1 MAHMHSTLARGRIA
15 VLAFAFALPLLG
27 SVPGAAMGAEALALK
42 RVMLSTGGVGYFE
55 YEATITGNAELS
67 LIVRLDQVDDVLKSI
82 VVFDEKGGAASIG
95 LAGREP
101 LSQIFRGLPIKAR
114 DFASPAALLNALQ
127 GAKVRTSGPRQI
139 EGRLIRVVAET
150 QRLGQGGGTITR
162 HRVSVMTERGLEQFI
177 LEEAGSL
184 RFVDPGL
191 QAKINAGL
199 DAIANHRLRDRRTI
213 HIATTGEG
221 QRTIRVGY
229 VVGVPLWK
237 ASYRLTLP
245 NDDAKGHLQGW
256 AVIENMSGKDWNG
269 VELTLVSGNP
279 VTFRQALY
287 TAYYVDRP
295 EVPVEVMGRI
305 LPRPDTGAVGAV
317 PGQAAIEGDF
327 RQQGRLGEIRGGRA
341 DAARGLARKSKSS
354 ADFEKKPRSRAFA
367 QERLEAGMMRDVV
380 SEPVSRSVANM
391 LPARAEATEAL
402 SQVVFRLPMG
412 VTIKA
417 GHSMMTPIIDRELPA
432 ERLAYYQPG
441 THPRHPL
448 AAVILTNDTKTGL
461 PPGALT
467 LYERAG
473 AKGATGYLGDA
484 QMNGLPAGEERIV
497 SYALDGKT
505 RIDREVKRRQTIA
518 KGKILHGVFELTYL
532 EQQSTTYRVKA
543 PAREDRRLL
552 FEHPRTPG
560 WTLAKP
566 PEKETKL
573 TDKHYRIRYRI
584 EKGREASFEVVL
596 ERPRLSKIVLNGL
609 STAQLVGYAKT
620 GKLDDGLRQAFA
632 RMAELKRQVES
643 QEHRLKRATEDQ
655 QEIFKDQKRIRDN
668 LYRIPRNTDLHRR
681 YLTKLDAQ
689 ENKLERTLKEIEA
702 AKKDVDRTKKALAD
716 YIGKLKL

>member
-1 MAHMHSTLARGRIA
+1 MAQMHSTRTRGRIA
-15 VLAFAFALPLLG
+15 VLALALALAFALPLLG
-27 SVPGAAMGAEALALK
+27 SVPGAAVGAEALALK

-55 YEATITGNAELS
+55 YEAAITGNAELS

-82 VVFDEKGGAASIG
+82 VVIDEGGGGASIG

-127 GAKVRTSGPRQI
+127 GAKVRTAGPRQI

-150 QRLGQGGGTITR
+150 ARLGQGDGTITR
-162 HRVSVMTERGLEQFI
+162 HRVSVMTARGLEQFI

-184 RFVDPGL
+184 QFVDPAL

-199 DAIANHRLRDRRTI
+199 DAIAGYRARDRRTI
-213 HIATTGEG
+213 TIAATGQG
-221 QRTIRVGY
+221 QRTLRVGY

-245 NDDAKGHLQGW
+245 KDDAKGLLQGW
-256 AVIENMSGKDWNG
+256 AVIENMSGTDWNG

-305 LPRPDTGAVGAV
+305 LPRPDSGAVGAV

-327 RQQGRLGEIRGGRA
+327 RQQGRA
-341 DAARGLARKSKSS
+341 DAGRRLARKSR
-354 ADFEKKPRSRAFA
+354 AFGDFEKKKERD
-367 QERLEAGMMRDVV
+367 ERLRQPA
-380 SEPVSRSVANM
+380 SSPVSRSVATM

-402 SQVVFRLPMG
+402 SQIVFRLPLA

-532 EQQSTTYRVKA
+532 EEQRTTYRVKA

-552 FEHPRTPG
+552 FEHPRRPG

-566 PEKETKL
+566 PEKETRL
-573 TDKHYRIRYRI
+573 SDKHYRIRYRI
-584 EKGREASFEVVL
+584 EKGKEASFEVVL

-609 STAQLVGYAKT
+609 SRAQLVGYAKT

-632 RMAELKRQVES
+632 RMAALKRQVEE
-643 QEHRLKRATEDQ
+643 QEHRLKRAAEVQ

-668 LYRIPRNTDLHRR
+668 LYRIPKNTDLQRR

-689 ENKLERTLKEIEA
+689 ENKLERTLEEIEA
-702 AKKDVDRTKKALAD
+702 AKKDVDQAKKALTD
-716 YIGKLKL
+716 YIAKLKL

>member
-1 MAHMHSTLARGRIA
+1 M
-15 VLAFAFALPLLG
+15 VLALAFALPLLG
-27 SVPGAAMGAEALALK
+27 SVPGAAIGAEALALK

-55 YEATITGNAELS
+55 YEAVITGNAELS

-82 VVFDEKGGAASIG
+82 VVFDARGAAASIG

-139 EGRLIRVVAET
+139 EGRLVRVVAET
-150 QRLGQGGGTITR
+150 QRLGQGAGTITR

-184 RFVDPGL
+184 QFVDPGL

-199 DAIANHRLRDRRTI
+199 DAIAGHRARDRRTL
-213 HIATTGEG
+213 HIAATGQG
-221 QRTIRVGY
+221 KRTLRVGY

-245 NDDAKGHLQGW
+245 DDDAKGLLQGW
-256 AVIENMSGKDWNG
+256 AVVENMSGTDWNG

-305 LPRPDTGAVGAV
+305 LPRPDTGALRSVT
-317 PGQAAIEGDF
+317 GQASIEGDF
-327 RQQGRLGEIRGGRA
+327 RRQGRSGEMRGGRA
-341 DAARGLARKSKSS
+341 DAARGLARKSRAF
-354 ADFEKKPRSRAFA
+354 ADFEKKK
-367 QERLEAGMMRDVV
+367 ERDEMLRQPA

-391 LPARAEATEAL
+391 LPAQAEATEAL
-402 SQVVFRLPMG
+402 SQVVFRLPLA

-448 AAVILTNDTKTGL
+448 AAVTLVNDTKTGL

-473 AKGATGYLGDA
+473 AKGATRYLGDA

-552 FEHPRTPG
+552 FEHPRRPG

-584 EKGREASFEVVL
+584 KKGREAKFEVVL

-609 STAQLVGYAKT
+609 TTAQLVGYAKT

-632 RMAELKRQVES
+632 KMAELKREVES

-655 QEIFKDQKRIRDN
+655 QEVFKDQKRIRDN
-668 LYRIPRNTDLHRR
+668 LYRVPRNTDLHRR

-689 ENKLERTLKEIEA
+689 ETKLERTLKEIEA

>member
-1 MAHMHSTLARGRIA
+1 M
-15 VLAFAFALPLLG
+15 VLALAFALPLLG
-27 SVPGAAMGAEALALK
+27 SVPGAAIGAEALALK
-42 RVMLSTGGVGYFE
+42 RVMLSSGGVGYFE
-55 YEATITGNAELS
+55 YEAVITGNAELS
-67 LIVRLDQVDDVLKSI
+67 LTVRLDQVDDVLKSI
-82 VVFDEKGGAASIG
+82 VVFDERGAAASIG

-101 LSQIFRGLPIKAR
+101 LDQIFRGLPIKAR

-139 EGRLIRVVAET
+139 EGRLVRVVAET
-150 QRLGQGGGTITR
+150 AKLGQGGGTITR
-162 HRVSVMTERGLEQFI
+162 HRVSVMTARGLEQFI
-177 LEEAGSL
+177 LEEAGAL
-184 RFVDPGL
+184 QFVDPGL

-199 DAIANHRLRDRRTI
+199 DAIAGHRARDRRTLR
-213 HIATTGEG
+213 IAATGQG
-221 QRTIRVGY
+221 QRTLRVGY

-245 NDDAKGHLQGW
+245 AEGAEGLLQGW
-256 AVIENMSGKDWNG
+256 AVVENMTGADWNG

-295 EVPVEVMGRI
+295 DVPVEVMGRI

-317 PGQAAIEGDF
+317 PGQASIEGDF
-327 RQQGRLGEIRGGRA
+327 RRQGGPGGAIRGGRA
-341 DAARGLARKSKSS
+341 DAAGRSARKSKSS
-354 ADFEKKPRSRAFA
+354 AELRKRPRSFA
-367 QERLEAGMMRDVV
+367 AANERLEAGMMRDVA
-380 SEPVSRSVANM
+380 SEPVSKSIANM
-391 LPARAEATEAL
+391 LPAQAEATEAL
-402 SQVVFRLPMG
+402 SQVVFRLPLP

-417 GHSMMTPIIDRELPA
+417 GHSLMAPIIDRELPA

-448 AAVILTNDTKTGL
+448 AAVTLVNDTKTGL

-473 AKGATGYLGDA
+473 AKGPTRYLGDA
-484 QMNGLPAGEERIV
+484 QMNGLPAGEVRIV

-505 RIDREVKRRQTIA
+505 RIDREVKRSQTIA

-552 FEHPRTPG
+552 FEHPRRTG
-560 WTLAKP
+560 WTLAEP

-573 TDKHYRIRYRI
+573 TAKHYRIRHAI
-584 EKGREASFEVVL
+584 KKGEEARFEVVL

-620 GKLDDGLRQAFA
+620 GKLDEGLRQAFA
-632 RMAELKRQVES
+632 RMAELKREVES

-655 QEIFKDQKRIRDN
+655 QEVFKDQKRIRDN
-668 LYRIPRNTDLHRR
+668 LYRVPRNTDLHRR

-689 ENKLERTLKEIEA
+689 ENKLERTLKEIGA

>member
-1 MAHMHSTLARGRIA
+1 M
-15 VLAFAFALPLLG
+15 VLALAFALPLLG
-27 SVPGAAMGAEALALK
+27 SVPGAAIGAEALALK
-42 RVMLSTGGVGYFE
+42 RVMLSSGGVGYFE
-55 YEATITGNAELS
+55 YEAVITGNAELS
-67 LIVRLDQVDDVLKSI
+67 LTVRLDQVDDVLKSI
-82 VVFDEKGGAASIG
+82 VVFDERGGGASIG

-101 LSQIFRGLPIKAR
+101 LDQIFRGLPIKAR

-139 EGRLIRVVAET
+139 EGRLVRVVAET
-150 QRLGQGGGTITR
+150 ARLGQDGGTITR

-177 LEEAGSL
+177 LEEAGAL
-184 RFVDPGL
+184 QFVDPGL

-199 DAIANHRLRDRRTI
+199 DAIAGHRARDRRTL
-213 HIATTGEG
+213 HIAATGQG
-221 QRTIRVGY
+221 QRTLRVGY

-245 NDDAKGHLQGW
+245 AEGAKGLLQGW
-256 AVIENMSGKDWNG
+256 AVVENMTGADWNG

-287 TAYYVDRP
+287 TAYYLDRP

-317 PGQAAIEGDF
+317 PGQAAIEGEF
-327 RQQGRLGEIRGGRA
+327 RRQGGPGGVIRGGRA
-341 DAARGLARKSKSS
+341 DAGRGLARKSRAF
-354 ADFEKKPRSRAFA
+354 ADFEKKK
-367 QERLEAGMMRDVV
+367 ERDEMLPQPA
-380 SEPVSRSVANM
+380 SETVSRSVANM
-391 LPARAEATEAL
+391 LPAQAEATEAL

-448 AAVILTNDTKTGL
+448 AAVTLANDTKTGL

-484 QMNGLPAGEERIV
+484 QMNGLPAGEVRIV

-543 PAREDRRLL
+543 PAREDRRML

-566 PEKETKL
+566 PEKETRL
-573 TDKHYRIRYRI
+573 TAKHYRIRHGI
-584 EKGREASFEVVL
+584 KKGEEAEFEVVL

-620 GKLDDGLRQAFA
+620 GKLDEGLRQAFA
-632 RMAELKRQVES
+632 RMAELKREVES

-668 LYRIPRNTDLHRR
+668 LYRVPRNTDLHRR

-689 ENKLERTLKEIEA
+689 ETKLERTLKEIGA

>member
-1 MAHMHSTLARGRIA
+1 L
-15 VLAFAFALPLLG
+15 VLALAFALPLLG
-27 SVPGAAMGAEALALK
+27 AVPGAAIGAEALGLK
-42 RVMLSTGGVGYFE
+42 RVMLSSGGVGYFE
-55 YEATITGNAELS
+55 YEAVITGNADLS
-67 LIVRLDQVDDVLKSI
+67 LSVRLDQVDDVLKSI
-82 VVFDEKGGAASIG
+82 VVFDTGGGGASIG

-101 LSQIFRGLPIKAR
+101 LGQIFRALPIKAR

-127 GAKVRTSGPRQI
+127 GAKVRTAGPRQI
-139 EGRLIRVVAET
+139 EGRLVRVVAET
-150 QRLGQGGGTITR
+150 ARLGQGVGTITR
-162 HRVSVMTERGLEQFI
+162 HRVSVMTTRGLEQFI

-184 RFVDPGL
+184 QFVDPGL

-199 DAIANHRLRDRRTI
+199 DAIAGHRARDRRTI
-213 HIATTGEG
+213 NIAATGAG
-221 QRTIRVGY
+221 QRRIRVGY

-245 NDDAKGHLQGW
+245 SEGAKGLLQGW
-256 AVIENMSGKDWNG
+256 AVIENMSGADWNG

-295 EVPVEVMGRI
+295 DVPVEVMGRI
-305 LPRPDTGAVGAV
+305 LPRPDTGAVAAV
-317 PGQAAIEGDF
+317 TGQAAIEGDV
-327 RQQGRLGEIRGGRA
+327 RRPGRA
-341 DAARGLARKSKSS
+341 DAARGLARKSKSA
-354 ADFEKKPRSRAFA
+354 ADRRKRPLSRAMA
-367 QERLEAGMMRDVV
+367 NERLEAEMMRDVAAA
-380 SEPVSRSVANM
+380 PVSKSVAAM
-391 LPARAEATEAL
+391 LPAQADATEAL
-402 SQVVFRLPMG
+402 SQVVFRLPLA

-432 ERLAYYQPG
+432 ERLAYYQPA

-448 AAVILTNDTKTGL
+448 AAVTLANDTKTGL

-467 LYERAG
+467 LYERTG

-484 QMNGLPAGEERIV
+484 QMNGLPAGEDRIV

-532 EQQSTTYRVKA
+532 EQQRTTYRVKA

-552 FEHPRTPG
+552 FEHPRRPG

-573 TDKHYRIRYRI
+573 SAKHYRIRHGIKRG
-584 EKGREASFEVVL
+584 EEAKFEVVI

-609 STAQLVGYAKT
+609 STKQLVGYAKT

-632 RMAELKRQVES
+632 RMAELKREVEE
-643 QEHRLKRATEDQ
+643 QEHRLKRAKEDQ
-655 QEIFKDQKRIRDN
+655 QEVFKDQKRIRDN
-668 LYRIPRNTDLHRR
+668 LYRVPRNTDLHRR
-681 YLTKLDAQ
+681 YLTKLNLQ

-702 AKKDVDRTKKALAD
+702 AKKDVDRAKKALAD

>member
-1 MAHMHSTLARGRIA
+1 MAHMHSTQTRGRIA
-15 VLAFAFALPLLG
+15 VLVLALAFALPLLG
-27 SVPGAAMGAEALALK
+27 SVAGAAIGAEALALK
-42 RVMLSTGGVGYFE
+42 RVMLSSGGVGYFE
-55 YEATITGNAELS
+55 YEAVITGNADLS

-82 VVFDEKGGAASIG
+82 VVFDEGGGGASIG

-101 LSQIFRGLPIKAR
+101 LDQIFRGLPIKAR

-127 GAKVRTSGPRQI
+127 GAKVRTAGPRQI

-177 LEEAGSL
+177 LEDAGSL
-184 RFVDPGL
+184 QFVDPGL

-199 DAIANHRLRDRRTI
+199 DAIAGHRTRDRRTL
-213 HIATTGEG
+213 HIAATGQG
-221 QRTIRVGY
+221 QRTLRVGY

-245 NDDAKGHLQGW
+245 AEGAKGLLQGW
-256 AVIENMSGKDWNG
+256 AVLENMSGADWNG

-287 TAYYVDRP
+287 IAYYVDRP
-295 EVPVEVMGRI
+295 DVPVEVMGRI

-317 PGQAAIEGDF
+317 PGQASIEGDF
-327 RQQGRLGEIRGGRA
+327 RRQGKAGEIRGGRA
-341 DAARGLARKSKSS
+341 DAARGLARRYKIRKR
-354 ADFEKKPRSRAFA
+354 PQSRAMA
-367 QERLEAGMMRDVV
+367 NEKREAETMRDVA
-380 SEPVSRSVANM
+380 SEPVSKSIANM
-391 LPARAEATEAL
+391 LPAQAEATEAL
-402 SQVVFRLPMG
+402 SQVVFRLPLP

-417 GHSMMTPIIDRELPA
+417 GHSLMAPIIDRELPA

-448 AAVILTNDTKTGL
+448 AAVTLANDTKTGL

-473 AKGATGYLGDA
+473 AKGGTRYLGDA
-484 QMNGLPAGEERIV
+484 QMNGLPAGEDRIV

-552 FEHPRTPG
+552 FEHPRRTG

-573 TDKHYRIRYRI
+573 TAKHYRIRHAI
-584 EKGREASFEVVL
+584 KKGEEARFEVVL

-609 STAQLVGYAKT
+609 STVQLVGYAKT
-620 GKLDDGLRQAFA
+620 GKLDEGLRQAFA
-632 RMAELKRQVES
+632 KMAELKRQVES

-655 QEIFKDQKRIRDN
+655 QEVFKDQKRIRDN

-689 ENKLERTLKEIEA
+689 ENKLERTLKEIGA
-702 AKKDVDRTKKALAD
+702 AKKDVDRAKKALAD